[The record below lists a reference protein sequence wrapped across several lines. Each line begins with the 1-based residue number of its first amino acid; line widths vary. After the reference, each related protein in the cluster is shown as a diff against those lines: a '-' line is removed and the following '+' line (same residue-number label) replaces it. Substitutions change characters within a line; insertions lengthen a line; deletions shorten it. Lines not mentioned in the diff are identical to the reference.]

1 MSLAARV
8 GRAIFWGQA
17 GRFAEAA
24 ILFFFSLLLARV
36 LGPAS
41 YGLYALGMSIAGV
54 CGFLT
59 LLGLGPETLGRFLP
73 EIAADSERQRAN
85 GLLRA
90 LLAIRATAIIF
101 VACLVFS
108 FRNVISARLHF
119 RLVVASLAAVLVV
132 FAARSI
138 LDLLTS
144 FSSGLLDLRSVAV
157 AKLAGS
163 AAAPALF
170 FALLTFGHASAGVA
184 WIATAGSS
192 LIGILVLASP
202 VVERRSSP
210 IADQHVAVK
219 RILAFGMFAWTT
231 NFFMYILGDNTDV
244 LLLGFILSDP
254 AAIGHYAVGAKIV
267 FSLTG
272 LLLGWAALVSVAS
285 FAECRQ
291 RLGKAAMARMVEA
304 QWRLAVLCVV
314 GPSLLLLRY
323 SREIITAAYSAD
335 YAPSVAV
342 TQVLCVLMACA
353 AVLGFSL
360 GTSALYAIGKER
372 LACAIVGAA
381 ATFNIVAE
389 VFLVRRIGI
398 LGAACATGLS
408 FVVLAVLSG
417 AASRIY
423 VPWRFPAEFVG
434 KVIVASFVA
443 LVPTFYVRA
452 DSFMAMAA
460 GALAWVMSFFLGL
473 LILKPLGPF
482 DFAALT
488 RINPHLATLAGSFS
502 ARRLDA
508 AVEGAPWQE

>member
-41 YGLYALGMSIAGV
+41 YGLYALGMSLAGV

-73 EIAADSERQRAN
+73 EIAADGLRHRTN

-90 LLAIRATAIIF
+90 LLAIRSAAIIF
-101 VACLVFS
+101 VACLVFI
-108 FRNVISARLHF
+108 FRGAISARLHF
-119 RLVVASLAAVLVV
+119 PLVFASLAVVLLV

-157 AKLAGS
+157 AKLA
-163 AAAPALF
+163 
-170 FALLTFGHASAGVA
+170 ASATAPMVFLAFLIFRHGNTGAA
-184 WIATAGSS
+184 WLATAGSS
-192 LIGILVLASP
+192 LVGILVLASP
-202 VVERRSSP
+202 FSGRRCSP
-210 IADQHVAVK
+210 IPGQHVAVK

-244 LLLGFILSDP
+244 LLLGFLLSDR
-254 AAIGHYAVGAKIV
+254 AAIGRYAVGAKIV

-285 FAECRQ
+285 FAESHR
-291 RLGKAAMARMVEA
+291 RLGKEAMARMVEA

-323 SREIITAAYSAD
+323 AREIIITAYSAA
-335 YAPSVAV
+335 YGPSVPV

-372 LACAIVGAA
+372 MACALVGAA

-389 VFLVRRIGI
+389 VFLVRKIGI
-398 LGAACATGLS
+398 LGAAWATGLS
-408 FVVLAVLSG
+408 FVVLAILSA

-423 VPWRFPAEFVG
+423 VPWRFPAEFIG
-434 KVIVASFVA
+434 KVIVAGSIA
-443 LVPTFYVRA
+443 LVPTFYIRA
-452 DSFMAMAA
+452 DSIVTLVE
-460 GALAWVMSFFLGL
+460 GSLAWGASFFLGL

-482 DFAALT
+482 DFAALR
-488 RINPHLATLAGSFS
+488 RINPRLAALAGSFS
-502 ARRLDA
+502 AQRLDA
-508 AVEGAPWQE
+508 AIGGAPWLE

>member
-17 GRFAEAA
+17 GRFAEAG
-24 ILFFFSLLLARV
+24 ILFIFSLLLARV

-41 YGLYALGMSIAGV
+41 YGLYALGMSLAGV

-73 EIAADSERQRAN
+73 EIAADGQRHRAN
-85 GLLRA
+85 SLLRA
-90 LLAIRATAIIF
+90 LLGIRFAAIVF
-101 VACLVFS
+101 VACLVFI
-108 FRNVISARLHF
+108 FRGAILAKLHF
-119 RLVVASLAAVLVV
+119 PLIIVSLVAVLLV

-157 AKLAGS
+157 AKLAAS

-170 FALLTFGHASAGVA
+170 LAFLIFRHANTGAA
-184 WIATAGSS
+184 WLATAGSS
-192 LIGILVLASP
+192 LVGILVLASP
-202 VVERRSSP
+202 FLRTRGSP
-210 IADQHVAVK
+210 VSGQRVAV
-219 RILAFGMFAWTT
+219 RPILAFGMFAWTT

-244 LLLGFILSDP
+244 LLLGFLLSER
-254 AAIGHYAVGAKIV
+254 AAIGRYAVGAKIV

-285 FAECRQ
+285 FAESHQ
-291 RLGKAAMARMVEA
+291 RLGKEAMARMVEA

-323 SREIITAAYSAD
+323 AREIITTAYSAD
-335 YAPSVAV
+335 YAPSVPV

-372 LACAIVGAA
+372 MACALVGAA
-381 ATFNIVAE
+381 ATFNIVSE
-389 VFLVRRIGI
+389 VFLVRRMGI
-398 LGAACATGLS
+398 LGAAYATGLS
-408 FVVLAVLSG
+408 FVVLALLS
-417 AASRIY
+417 ATASRIY

-434 KVIVASFVA
+434 KVIVASSVA
-443 LVPTFYVRA
+443 LVPTFYIRA
-452 DSFMAMAA
+452 DSIVALAA
-460 GALAWVMSFFLGL
+460 GSLAWGGAFFLGL

-488 RINPHLATLAGSFS
+488 RINPRLAALAGSFS
-502 ARRLDA
+502 AQRWDA
-508 AVEGAPWQE
+508 AAEGAPWPE